1 MFGKCLFTR
10 GLKGW
15 QRKAFHG
22 WQISGI
28 SSFQSG
34 NPLTMTISGDR
45 AGVGGSA
52 ERPNLNG
59 PVERLHTL
67 SSWFTTSVFSIPA
80 LGTFGNAGRALVR
93 GPWH

>member
-1 MFGKCLFTR
+1 MPE
-10 GLKGW
+10 W
-15 QRKAFHG
+15 
-22 WQISGI
+22 
-28 SSFQSG
+28 
-34 NPLTMTISGDR
+34 
-45 AGVGGSA
+45 VGSA